1 MPAATVVRGESSAT
15 LFGEG
20 LSLSR
25 RPVLVQDL
33 ACRDSKEVEHA
44 LLPYPALQPQQE
56 RAQRRLQLYLSRS
69 SDALQQKGAVH
80 RLIAHAVVVGCVIV
94 GRIAARSIIAV
105 HVVIALRRPGGDS

>member
-1 MPAATVVRGESSAT
+1 MGSGQSAERKISRQLTTDFRKTLDAPSPLCFGFEKGKFVVRGESSET

-44 LLPYPALQPQQE
+44 LLPYPAL
-56 RAQRRLQLYLSRS
+56 
-69 SDALQQKGAVH
+69 
-80 RLIAHAVVVGCVIV
+80 
-94 GRIAARSIIAV
+94 
-105 HVVIALRRPGGDS
+105 